1 MPLLFI
7 SNLEVRMDRFEIL
20 RQRLARDCP
29 ALEVRVGEPMSRH
42 TSFHIG
48 GPAALMALPKT
59 REEAQAALAAAGA
72 LGIEPFF
79 LGNGS
84 NLLVPDGG
92 AERFFIK
99 NLFAAVFFIGSQLI

>member
-1 MPLLFI
+1 
-7 SNLEVRMDRFEIL
+7 MDRFEIL

-99 NLFAAVFFIGSQLI
+99 TAGLNWCRWGEGWMEAGAGLTLA

>member
-1 MPLLFI
+1 
-7 SNLEVRMDRFEIL
+7 
-20 RQRLARDCP
+20 
-29 ALEVRVGEPMSRH
+29 
-42 TSFHIG
+42 
-48 GPAALMALPKT
+48 MALPKT

-99 NLFAAVFFIGSQLI
+99 TAGLNWCRWGEGWMEAGGRADAGPAGPCAPGTRA